1 MRTKPTCNDCGNYC
15 RHCGVCHRHTGKNYD
30 KFAFSFHKK
39 SDSVCIHY
47 YPRSDNDLQCKIS
60 EEVIRAESIHPDW
73 PNDPIHAAAI
83 MMEEAGEVVKAVN
96 DAVEKGSDTDDCK
109 MEAIH
114 TAAMCI
120 RFLKNFDS
128 YKWNE
133 VKE

>member
-1 MRTKPTCNDCGNYC
+1 MSCKTCKYFILMG
-15 RHCGVCHRHTGKNYD
+15 HCGKCTVHGFVLHRSESILTCD
-30 KFAFSFHKK
+30 FFE
-39 SDSVCIHY
+39 
-47 YPRSDNDLQCKIS
+47 PRPDIVGEILK
-60 EEVIRAESIHPDW
+60 ELERAESIHPEW
-73 PNDPIHAAAI
+73 PDDPIHAAAI

-120 RFLKNFDS
+120 RFLKNFET
-128 YKWNE
+128 YNWNE